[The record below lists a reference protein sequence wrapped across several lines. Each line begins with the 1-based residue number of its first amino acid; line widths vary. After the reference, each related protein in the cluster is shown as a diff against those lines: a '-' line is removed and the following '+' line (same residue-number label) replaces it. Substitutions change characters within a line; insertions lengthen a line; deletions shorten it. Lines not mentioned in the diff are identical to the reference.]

1 MLIESREV
9 EAALGRMEDRVRS
22 MRRRVA
28 HTSPPGG
35 QRDPLEMEADGIEW
49 AADLLRKAAAKRPAK
64 LRIVMGGAR
73 RAAR

>member
-9 EAALGRMEDRVRS
+9 EAALARMEDRVAK
-22 MRRRVA
+22 MRKRAAR
-28 HTSPPGG
+28 TSTPGG
-35 QRDPLEMEADGIEW
+35 PRDPLEMEADGVEW